1 MLDIALFGS
10 GRIGRVHADT
20 IASGP
25 RTRLSWVCDPLPG
38 AAAEL
43 AGRYG
48 AKAAE
53 SAGEVL
59 ADRSVTAVVIASP
72 TPTHLELIAAAAD
85 AGKAV
90 LCEKP
95 IDLDLER
102 VDACWK
108 RIADSG
114 PRVMIGF
121 NRRFDPAFA
130 EIRARIAAGEIGRLE
145 HLVITSR
152 DPEPPPPAYARGA
165 GGIFRD
171 MTIHD
176 LDMARFLLGD
186 IAEVHA
192 MAAPAGAGGAT
203 GPEDGEADH
212 AVVTL
217 RSADGRLCQIANSR
231 SCAFGYDQ
239 RVEAFGTGGMLQA
252 ANRTPTT
259 VRAYTAAGVETASPY
274 LRFFLER
281 YREAYRRELEYFAGA
296 VESGAPLSPGYADGR
311 AALVL
316 AEAACESVRT
326 GRTVAV
332 G

>member
-25 RTRLSWVCDPLPG
+25 RTRLSWVCDPLSG
-38 AAAEL
+38 AAADL

-48 AKAAE
+48 AKATENAE
-53 SAGEVL
+53 EVL
-59 ADRSVTAVVIASP
+59 ADRTVDAVVIASP
-72 TPTHLELIAAAAD
+72 TPTHLELITAAAA

-95 IDLDLER
+95 IDLDLDR
-102 VDACWK
+102 VDACWE
-108 RIADSG
+108 RIAEFD

-130 EIRARIAAGEIGRLE
+130 EIHARVAAGEIGRLE

-152 DPEPPPPAYARGA
+152 DPEPPPADYARVA

-176 LDMARFLLGD
+176 FDMARFFLGD

-192 MAAPAGAGGAT
+192 MATPARSVGADGN
-203 GPEDGEADH
+203 GEADH

-217 RSADGRLCQIANSR
+217 RSADGRLCQIGNSR

-239 RVEAFGTGGMLQA
+239 RIEAFGTEGMLQA
-252 ANRTPTT
+252 ANQTPTS

-281 YREAYRRELEYFAGA
+281 YREAYRRELEHFAQA
-296 VESGAPLSPGYADGR
+296 VESGTPLSPGYADGR

-326 GRTVAV
+326 GRTVTV
-332 G
+332 D

>member
-10 GRIGRVHADT
+10 GRIGRVHAET
-20 IASGP
+20 IASAS
-25 RTRLSWVCDPLPG
+25 RTRLSWVCDPLPD
-38 AAAEL
+38 AADRL

-48 AKAAE
+48 AKATRD
-53 SAGEVL
+53 AGEVL
-59 ADRSVTAVVIASP
+59 ADGTVDAVVIASP
-72 TPTHLELIAAAAD
+72 TPTHLELITAATA

-95 IDLDLER
+95 VDLDLER
-102 VDACWK
+102 VDACWE

-130 EIRARIAAGEIGRLE
+130 EIRARVAAGEIGRLE

-152 DPEPPPPAYARGA
+152 DPEPPPADYARDA

-176 LDMARFLLGD
+176 FDTARFFLGD

-192 MAAPAGAGGAT
+192 MAVPAGAGE
-203 GPEDGEADH
+203 PEGDGEADH

-231 SCAFGYDQ
+231 RCAFGYDQ
-239 RVEAFGTGGMLQA
+239 RIEAFGTAGMLQA
-252 ANRTPTT
+252 ANRTPTG
-259 VRAYTAAGVETASPY
+259 VRAYTAAGVETTAPY

-281 YREAYRRELEYFAGA
+281 YREAYRRELEYFAEA
-296 VESGAPLSPGYADGR
+296 VESGVPPSPGYADGR
-311 AALVL
+311 AALAL
-316 AEAACESVRT
+316 AEAARESVRT
-326 GRTVAV
+326 GRTVTV

>member
-20 IASGP
+20 IASGA
-25 RTRLSWVCDPLPG
+25 RTRLSWVCDPVPD
-38 AAAEL
+38 AADRL
-43 AGRYG
+43 AGQYG
-48 AKAAE
+48 AKAAKE
-53 SAGEVL
+53 AEEVL
-59 ADRSVTAVVIASP
+59 SDPAVDAVVIASP
-72 TPTHLELIAAAAD
+72 TPTHLDLITAATA

-102 VDACWK
+102 VDACWE
-108 RIADSG
+108 RISAFD

-121 NRRFDPAFA
+121 NRRFDPSFA
-130 EIRARIAAGEIGRLE
+130 DLHARVAAGEIGRLE

-152 DPEPPPPAYARGA
+152 DPEPPPAEYAAVA

-176 LDMARFLLGD
+176 FDMARFLLGD
-186 IAEVHA
+186 IVEVHA
-192 MAAPAGAGGAT
+192 MAAPVGAGG
-203 GPEDGEADH
+203 PEGSGEADH

-217 RSADGRLCQIANSR
+217 RSVDGRLCQIANSR

-239 RVEAFGTGGMLQA
+239 RIEAFGTKGMLQA
-252 ANRTPTT
+252 TNRTPTG
-259 VRAYTAAGVETASPY
+259 VRAYTASGVETASPY

-281 YREAYRRELEYFAGA
+281 YQDAYRRELEWFAEA

-316 AEAACESVRT
+316 ADAARESVRT